1 METVLVST
9 STMYIYIVWDE
20 VPLVKISQG
29 SVTAVTH
36 RLLLQLKAFDML
48 PNYNNS
54 IV

>member
-1 METVLVST
+1 MATVLVST
-9 STMYIYIVWDE
+9 STMYVYVVWDE

-36 RLLLQLKAFDML
+36 RLLLQLKACDML
-48 PNYNNS
+48 LTYNNS